1 MDNDGNQKMV
11 IIENIVEDSIE
22 VNYENKSITYS
33 PYISLD
39 LLNMAIKSINFF
51 RVKIFYFIINPLLID
66 VTNNWR
72 QMRRN
77 FMLCYKDTSF
87 KTGSSYKSFRSICL
101 FGVEDFKF
109 QLLTWGKKN
118 FKWKVWCRIE
128 SSICFLDVRCF

>member
-51 RVKIFYFIINPLLID
+51 RVKIFYFIISPLLID
-66 VTNNWR
+66 VTNN
-72 QMRRN
+72 
-77 FMLCYKDTSF
+77 
-87 KTGSSYKSFRSICL
+87 
-101 FGVEDFKF
+101 
-109 QLLTWGKKN
+109 
-118 FKWKVWCRIE
+118 
-128 SSICFLDVRCF
+128 